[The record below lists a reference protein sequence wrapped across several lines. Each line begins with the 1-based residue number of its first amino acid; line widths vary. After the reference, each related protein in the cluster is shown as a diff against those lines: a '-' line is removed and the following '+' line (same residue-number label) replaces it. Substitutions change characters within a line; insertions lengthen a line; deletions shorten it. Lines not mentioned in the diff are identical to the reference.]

1 MMTRKTLLLLMASA
15 SLSIP
20 ALAQQSEMQQCAVI
34 DDSLQRLAC
43 YDNLAEKQA
52 KGQGNVQAQGK
63 MKNQQHGQAVAEKAR
78 QKGQQMKDRNASA
91 DEETDKKEVMERRFG
106 MEHKVTQGSE
116 GVDKL
121 VVDVA
126 SRQQDPYGNWIIT
139 LSNGQVWKQ
148 TESVGYFRWDADDT
162 YYIERGAL
170 NSFFFGRE
178 DATRRFRVTRVE

>member
-20 ALAQQSEMQQCAVI
+20 ALAQQSALQQCAAI
-34 DDSLQRLAC
+34 EDSLQRLVC

-52 KGQGNVQAQGK
+52 KAQGK
-63 MKNQQHGQAVAEKAR
+63 TKKQQHGQAVAEKAR
-78 QKGQQMKDRNASA
+78 QKGEQMKDWNASA
-91 DEETDKKEVMERRFG
+91 DDKTEKKEVMERRFG
-106 MEHKVTQGSE
+106 MEHKATQGSE

-126 SRQQDPYGNWIIT
+126 SRQQDPYGNWIII